1 MSVTMSRV
9 KRRRRQESGFSL
21 IEVLIALMV
30 VAIALLALMEGM
42 GAIIHTQSQLRQQAQ
57 AQQVA
62 WQQWQ
67 SLRLGVGYKNEKLTV
82 VHGEQNWQVTTEF
95 TDTDFPGTRQ
105 VTIRVLPSDD
115 LKGRAL
121 LLSALVVT
129 P

>member
-1 MSVTMSRV
+1 MSAAEVELD
-9 KRRRRQESGFSL
+9 KAKGFSL
-21 IEVLIALMV
+21 IEVLIALIV
-30 VAIALLALMEGM
+30 VSIALLALMEGM

-67 SLRLGVGYKNEKLTV
+67 SLRLGVAFKNEKLTV
-82 VHGEQNWQVTTEF
+82 EHGERSWQVSTEF

-115 LKGRAL
+115 LKARAL
-121 LLSALVVT
+121 VLSALVVT

>member
-1 MSVTMSRV
+1 MSVTMPRV

-21 IEVLIALMV
+21 IEVLIALIV

-67 SLRLGVGYKNEKLTV
+67 SLRLGGGYKNEKLTV
-82 VHGEQNWQVTTEF
+82 VHGEQSWQVTSEF

-115 LKGRAL
+115 LTGRAL